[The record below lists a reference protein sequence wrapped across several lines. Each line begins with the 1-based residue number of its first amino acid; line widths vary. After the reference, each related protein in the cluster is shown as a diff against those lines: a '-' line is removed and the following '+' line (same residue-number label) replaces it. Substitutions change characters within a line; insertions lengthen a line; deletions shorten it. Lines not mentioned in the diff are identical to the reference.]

1 MQATFAMLLL
11 LMTMAPVSG
20 DDFLAH
26 GRRELRSAQYAE
38 AAKDLGAAAE
48 AFLTPQQTAEY
59 IRTGHH
65 DALADYET
73 ALVYLTVAEAKM
85 GRVDDA
91 RATLRRINVAE
102 RIEPTYQALPL
113 DVDAAE
119 FESIAQ
125 KLLPEMPLPPNQA
138 LAEIHGG
145 KRHRAEVT

>member
-1 MQATFAMLLL
+1 MQATFALFLLL
-11 LMTMAPVSG
+11 ATMAPTSA

-26 GRRELRSAQYAE
+26 GRRELRTAQYAE
-38 AAKDLGAAAE
+38 AAKDLGAAAD

-73 ALVYLTVAEAKM
+73 ALVYLTVAYAKS

-119 FESIAQ
+119 FESIAHQ
-125 KLLPEMPLPPNQA
+125 LLPEMPLPPNQA
-138 LAEIHGG
+138 LAAIHSG
-145 KRHRAEVT
+145 KRRRAEVA